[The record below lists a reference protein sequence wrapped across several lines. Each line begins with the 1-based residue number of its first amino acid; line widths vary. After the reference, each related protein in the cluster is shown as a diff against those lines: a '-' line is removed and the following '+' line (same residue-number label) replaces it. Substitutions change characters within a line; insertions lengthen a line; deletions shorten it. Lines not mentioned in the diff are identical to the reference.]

1 MLLGKRLLNKLPREA
16 AIKNSFYDIL
26 GDKENIPKD
35 KFLTCSIGIASHSFT
50 KDNANNLDIL
60 LHYADKAQ
68 YIAKNS
74 GKNSVSIYNN
84 S

>member
-1 MLLGKRLLNKLPREA
+1 M
-16 AIKNSFYDIL
+16 
-26 GDKENIPKD
+26 PKD